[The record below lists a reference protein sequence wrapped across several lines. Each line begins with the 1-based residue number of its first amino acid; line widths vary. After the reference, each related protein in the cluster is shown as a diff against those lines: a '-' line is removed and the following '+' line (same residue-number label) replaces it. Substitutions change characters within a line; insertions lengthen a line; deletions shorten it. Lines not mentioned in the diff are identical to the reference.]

1 MEPYPHGRKASG
13 PRVFSVDALPDQ
25 WATMTIRS
33 FDIRA
38 SRRADDGQA
47 LGGAIRVLVVDD
59 HAAVRVGLGG
69 LLEDHSALEVVPP
82 AASPREALADAPNVT
97 PDVPVEDF

>member
-1 MEPYPHGRKASG
+1 MEPYPHGREASG
-13 PRVFSVDALPDQ
+13 PPVFTVDALPDQ

-59 HAAVRVGLGG
+59 HAAVRVDLGG
-69 LLEDHSALEVVPP
+69 RRIIKKKMEVV
-82 AASPREALADAPNVT
+82 ATAGSAVEALADAAKVAPGASVA
-97 PDVPVEDF
+97 D